1 MNTALFLMKFYIQAG
16 KRHIQ
21 KVISQI
27 IDCNW
32 IRTLEEKYGAL
43 REYRPERGFWPSLDV
58 EVREA
63 KKSFSEAVTFV
74 QIFKG

>member
-27 IDCNW
+27 TDCNW
-32 IRTLEEKYGAL
+32 IRTLEEKYGAM
-43 REYRPERGFWPSLDV
+43 REYNRGFWPSLDV

-63 KKSFSEAVTFV
+63 KKSFSEAVTFL